1 MNFENEN
8 MNNNSVENKKVRNK
22 LALPMCLVTFLLI
35 IETTAIVVMGIL
47 ISVYVRNTSL
57 LKVEKSE
64 TSSDEYTKSMEILSE
79 IDKYY
84 KGAYVN
90 DITYDD
96 LTLKM
101 ANSLIASYGDKYGV
115 YLDPELA
122 EESNAEL
129 NNEISGIGVLIRA
142 ELAETEEEIDR
153 LYIIDVYDGSDALEK
168 GMVPGSIITKMNG
181 ENFDFSSIG
190 YNELISQIRG
200 KAGTYV
206 NLTFITPDG
215 EEITADIERKNVET
229 STINYKVINNNIG
242 YVNIRDFSAKTDE
255 ELENVLKYFENRKI
269 EKIIFD
275 LRDNSGGLLDTVVNM
290 LDSLLPEQDLIYIE
304 DKDKEIVETYTSD
317 KKEYNF
323 SGVCIINENT
333 ASASELFV
341 KSLQE
346 AGKVT
351 VVGNTSYGKGTVCS
365 VIPLENGGSLQ
376 LSTFK
381 YLTSSK
387 ECLEGIGV
395 IPDIEMYLPE
405 EKEAIQYKLDIKDD
419 DIIIE
424 SVKLLSE

>member
-1 MNFENEN
+1 
-8 MNNNSVENKKVRNK
+8 
-22 LALPMCLVTFLLI
+22 
-35 IETTAIVVMGIL
+35 
-47 ISVYVRNTSL
+47 
-57 LKVEKSE
+57 
-64 TSSDEYTKSMEILSE
+64 
-79 IDKYY
+79 
-84 KGAYVN
+84 
-90 DITYDD
+90 
-96 LTLKM
+96 
-101 ANSLIASYGDKYGV
+101 
-115 YLDPELA
+115 
-122 EESNAEL
+122 
-129 NNEISGIGVLIRA
+129 
-142 ELAETEEEIDR
+142 
-153 LYIIDVYDGSDALEK
+153 
-168 GMVPGSIITKMNG
+168 
-181 ENFDFSSIG
+181 
-190 YNELISQIRG
+190 
-200 KAGTYV
+200 
-206 NLTFITPDG
+206 
-215 EEITADIERKNVET
+215 
-229 STINYKVINNNIG
+229 
-242 YVNIRDFSAKTDE
+242 
-255 ELENVLKYFENRKI
+255 
-269 EKIIFD
+269 
-275 LRDNSGGLLDTVVNM
+275 M